1 MSKDRARLLEQNRID
16 SLNAWGRGLVEAAK
30 NTPIGPAAG
39 ATGTGSGGAYNPEP
53 PPPPPLPD
61 GFISTWNTTSSDE
74 VITLPYESDGVYT
87 GTIDWGDGIITEN
100 SYATRSHSYDIAGSY
115 IITVTGTIIGF
126 RFIVN
131 INPEKIINISQWGG
145 INFGNNGDY
154 FSGCVSLDITA
165 DDAPDF
171 TNTFTL
177 RGMFQDC
184 VNLLGNG
191 IRFDQWGTSH
201 VTDMSYM
208 FSGAELFNGAYISNL
223 NTSSVTD
230 MSSMFNQT
238 FGFDR
243 DLSSWQ
249 TDSLINASSMF
260 YSSAAQG
267 LGLENWNISNL
278 QDASYMFSYA
288 TNFNGNILNWNTQSV
303 TTMAHMFDS
312 SAFNPGSLTWNTS
325 SVTDMSYMF
334 ANCQLGGIDLTS
346 FTTTTVTDMSYM
358 FSGGS
363 LVKGNVNG
371 IIDWDVSNAQNMS
384 HMFSRCIPF
393 NEDLSK
399 WDVQSVTNMDSM
411 FNGCVQFDQ
420 SIANW
425 QINSLTTAINFM
437 AGKST
442 ADYSYLDDVYITWSN
457 FVRNNNGPSNVTID
471 FGTIQYSSQASSA
484 RQSLTSAGRANWTIT
499 DGGEI

>member
-1 MSKDRARLLEQNRID
+1 MGKDRARLLEQNRID

-30 NTPIGPAAG
+30 NVPVSIIEGG
-39 ATGTGSGGAYNPEP
+39 IGTGSGGAYNPEP
-53 PPPPPLPD
+53 PPPPPGPD
-61 GFISTWNTTSSDE
+61 GFTSIWRTTSPGE
-74 VITLPYESDGVYT
+74 TITLPYEPGGTYS
-87 GTIDWGDGIITEN
+87 GTIYWGDDTSSEN
-100 SYATRSHSYDIAGSY
+100 TYATREHIYATPGDY
-115 IITVTGTIIGF
+115 TIIIDGGISGF
-126 RFIVN
+126 SFIGASDA
-131 INPEKIINISQWGG
+131 IKILNISKWNN
-145 INFGNNGDY
+145 INFGNNGYY
-154 FSGCVSLDITA
+154 FNGCSSLDVTA
-165 DDAPDF
+165 VDAPDF

-177 RGMFQDC
+177 EGMFADC
-184 VNLLGNG
+184 VNLGNS
-191 IRFDQWGTSH
+191 IDTYQWNTAH
-201 VTDMSYM
+201 ITNMSYM
-208 FSGAELFNGAYISNL
+208 FSGAVLFNGDITSL

-249 TDSLINASSMF
+249 TNSLINASSMF

-288 TNFNGNILNWNTQSV
+288 TNFNGQILNWNTQSV

-312 SAFNPGSLTWNTS
+312 SAFNPGSLTWITS

-346 FTTTTVTDMSYM
+346 FDTIAVTDMSYM

-371 IIDWDVSNAQNMS
+371 SPDWDVSNVQNMS
-384 HMFSRCIPF
+384 HMFSGCIPF
-393 NEDLSK
+393 NEDLNK
-399 WDVQSVTNMDSM
+399 WDVQAVTNMDSM
-411 FNGCVQFDQ
+411 FNGCVQFNQ
-420 SIANW
+420 SIAAW
-425 QINSLTTAINFM
+425 SVNSLTTAVDFM
-437 AGKST
+437 AGKTT
-442 ADYSYLDDVYITWSN
+442 ADYDYLDNIYIGWADRFSSN
-457 FVRNNNGPSNVTID
+457 GVPTFVQID
-471 FGTIQYSSQASSA
+471 FGTIQYTTNAEDGRSK
-484 RQSLTSAGRANWTIT
+484 LTSTTPGNASWTIT